1 MRFLDLL
8 TMSVNNL
15 RRRKLR
21 TALTVLGVIIGVAS
35 VVIMV
40 SLGIGLNALML
51 EQYASYGDMTTISI
65 YSDSYYGM
73 SSGDSEP
80 NYLTD
85 EVMERFKRLDHVT
98 GVSPMLST
106 YVIMKQGIY
115 EANMNIIGV
124 TREYLEKIPLAQGQ
138 VPEEGEEMK
147 LIYGNWVIQR
157 FYNSKTGEGYWDT
170 GELPDIDYMNKP
182 MFVIF
187 DTSAYYQS
195 QGGGENQTKQ
205 KKSKKQKN

>member
-65 YSDSYYGM
+65 YSDSYYGI
-73 SSGDSEP
+73 SSGDS
-80 NYLTD
+80 
-85 EVMERFKRLDHVT
+85 
-98 GVSPMLST
+98 
-106 YVIMKQGIY
+106 
-115 EANMNIIGV
+115 
-124 TREYLEKIPLAQGQ
+124 
-138 VPEEGEEMK
+138 
-147 LIYGNWVIQR
+147 
-157 FYNSKTGEGYWDT
+157 
-170 GELPDIDYMNKP
+170 
-182 MFVIF
+182 
-187 DTSAYYQS
+187 
-195 QGGGENQTKQ
+195 
-205 KKSKKQKN
+205 

>member
-138 VPEEGEEMK
+138 VPEEGEEP
-147 LIYGNWVIQR
+147 
-157 FYNSKTGEGYWDT
+157 E
-170 GELPDIDYMNKP
+170 
-182 MFVIF
+182 
-187 DTSAYYQS
+187 
-195 QGGGENQTKQ
+195 
-205 KKSKKQKN
+205 

>member
-115 EANMNIIGV
+115 EANMNIRG
-124 TREYLEKIPLAQGQ
+124 YPGIP
-138 VPEEGEEMK
+138 GEDPLSPGSGAGGRGGDEADLRK
-147 LIYGNWVIQR
+147 LGHPKVLQQQNRGRVL
-157 FYNSKTGEGYWDT
+157 GYR
-170 GELPDIDYMNKP
+170 GASGY
-182 MFVIF
+182 
-187 DTSAYYQS
+187 
-195 QGGGENQTKQ
+195 
-205 KKSKKQKN
+205 